1 MDPMMRYP
9 RLLDLEPAARRR
21 IPNFVFAYLESGTG
35 RESACEHNRRRYE
48 AITLTPRLMKAD
60 AAPDTSTRLFGQD
73 YAMPLGVAPIGLSSM
88 IWPGSERVL
97 ARSAK
102 RNGFAYAL
110 STVAGEPMER
120 VAPMGGEM
128 TWFQLYVPH
137 DRAICRDLLRRA
149 RECGVRTLVL
159 TADVPAPS
167 RREKMRLAGAP
178 LGSRA
183 GSLYSPRVIWQAALR
198 PRWALGMLARGGL
211 KFGNMEVYRPDGGS
225 GAAAQFIGTQL
236 NGNLDWKYL
245 DEIRKIWPHRI
256 LLKGVLDPADAKR
269 AIGCGCDGLVI
280 SNHGGRQLD
289 AAPHPIDRLP
299 LVRRAVGKKVPLVV
313 DGGVTSG
320 LDVARA
326 IACGADFVLLG
337 RAFMYAVVALGRRGG
352 EHAAAVLREE
362 LVDVMAQ
369 LGVKNLAE
377 LGAVEVT
384 GRHGERAHPTGGG

>member
-48 AITLTPRLMKAD
+48 AITLTPRLMKAGT
-60 AAPDTSTRLFGQD
+60 APDTSTSLFGQD

-88 IWPGSERVL
+88 IWPGAERVL
-97 ARSAK
+97 AKSAK

-110 STVAGEPMER
+110 STVAGESMEK
-120 VAPMGGEM
+120 VAPIGGEM

-198 PRWALGMLARGGL
+198 PAGRLACWQGAGS
-211 KFGNMEVYRPDGGS
+211 NSAIWRPIGQ
-225 GAAAQFIGTQL
+225 GAAA
-236 NGNLDWKYL
+236 
-245 DEIRKIWPHRI
+245 
-256 LLKGVLDPADAKR
+256 
-269 AIGCGCDGLVI
+269 
-280 SNHGGRQLD
+280 GRQRSSL
-289 AAPHPIDRLP
+289 APSLTATLTGSILTR
-299 LVRRAVGKKVPLVV
+299 
-313 DGGVTSG
+313 SG
-320 LDVARA
+320 RY
-326 IACGADFVLLG
+326 G
-337 RAFMYAVVALGRRGG
+337 R
-352 EHAAAVLREE
+352 
-362 LVDVMAQ
+362 
-369 LGVKNLAE
+369 
-377 LGAVEVT
+377 T
-384 GRHGERAHPTGGG
+384 GYC